1 VRGRC
6 RRVQL
11 PEEKKNMMMDSKIE
25 MFRNRLTKVYKHLGK
40 QAVRQGITCYRVYD
54 HDLPEFPFC
63 IEFYG
68 DRLYIAEY
76 RRNHHL
82 DDAAHEAQLNET
94 LAVITEI
101 LKVPEENIFLKER
114 KRKEDRQSQYGKF
127 GEGGS
132 FFTVMENGLTFLV
145 NLEDYLDTGLF
156 LDHRITR
163 QMVRD
168 GAKDKHMLNLFCYT
182 GSFSV
187 YAAAGGAA
195 SVTSIDLS
203 NTYIEWAANNLKIND
218 LYNGQQHPFIKA
230 DVLQYLDTLPDNHYQ
245 LVVLDP
251 PTFSNSKMMKDFFD
265 VQRDHVRLMNQVL
278 QKMTT
283 GGTLYFS
290 TNYTKFILDTAAI
303 KAAEIK
309 DITRQTTPFD
319 FEKKLKRWCY
329 RVVK

>member
-1 VRGRC
+1 MIS
-6 RRVQL
+6 
-11 PEEKKNMMMDSKIE
+11 PKTE
-25 MFRNRLTKVYKHLGK
+25 MFRNRLIKVYKHLGK
-40 QAVRQGITCYRVYD
+40 QATRQGITCYRVYD

-76 RRNHHL
+76 RRNHQL
-82 DDAAHEAQLNET
+82 DDAAYKDQLKET

-101 LKVPEENIFLKER
+101 LNVPETSIYLKER
-114 KRKEDRQSQYGKF
+114 KRKEDRQSQYEKL

-132 FFTVMENGLTFLV
+132 FFTVAENGLTFLV

-156 LDHRITR
+156 TDHRITR
-163 QMVRD
+163 QMVREE
-168 GAKDKHMLNLFCYT
+168 AKDKHVLNLFCYT

-187 YAAAGGAA
+187 YAAAGAAA

-203 NTYIEWAANNLKIND
+203 NTYIEWAANNLKINN
-218 LYNGQQHPFIKA
+218 LYNEQKHHFIKA
-230 DVLQYLDTLPDNHYQ
+230 DVLQHLDTLPDNHYQ

-265 VQRDHVRLMNQVL
+265 VQHDHVGLINQVL
-278 QKMTT
+278 QKMVT

-290 TNYTKFILDTAAI
+290 TNYTKFILNEGDI
-303 KAAEIK
+303 KATGIK